1 MPIDLGGNEDKLKA
15 EIEKSITKNEDVK
28 RIAQNKC
35 AMRESAMQSKEHWNS
50 IYTSK
55 SSDRVSWFQT
65 PAKLSLQLINETG
78 VLADSSIIDVGSGAS
93 TLVEDLLDSGFS
105 QITVLALSA
114 VSLVSAQTRLGRLA
128 QVVQL
133 WEDTITEVKFT

>member
-55 SSDRVSWFQT
+55 SSDRVSWFQKH
-65 PAKLSLQLINETG
+65 AKISLQLINETD
-78 VLADSSIIDVGSGAS
+78 VLADASIFDVGGGAS
-93 TLVEDLLDSGFS
+93 TLVDDIFDSGFS
-105 QITVLALSA
+105 QITVLD
-114 VSLVSAQTRLGRLA
+114 QIGRA
-128 QVVQL
+128 HV
-133 WEDTITEVKFT
+133 